1 MTAVRLRQGCRYA
14 LLLAALLGAPS
25 CQWAGDTGA
34 AKASF
39 AVIRQQ
45 IDDVS
50 ARITSAVQNGEADRI
65 PALDRDMNA
74 ALDAA
79 RNQSSAMNLLDRE
92 HLNIN
97 GMGSMKARHFGQ
109 LLGHPGRLGL
119 ELQEVVHDRRGVDDD
134 HIESRISR
142 RISDG
147 GRFERG
153 LGRLLIRA
161 VSSSIVSVSASR
173 SAIRSR

>member
-97 GMGSMKARHFGQ
+97 VDRYAQSGDNDLLRAQAAQ
-109 LLGHPGRLGL
+109 LAPTVSEIRVLL
-119 ELQEVVHDRRGVDDD
+119 DRAD
-134 HIESRISR
+134 RIANSK
-142 RISDG
+142 
-147 GRFERG
+147 
-153 LGRLLIRA
+153 
-161 VSSSIVSVSASR
+161 
-173 SAIRSR
+173 

>member
-25 CQWAGDTGA
+25 CQWADDTGA

-50 ARITSAVQNGEADRI
+50 ARISSAVQNGEADRI

-97 GMGSMKARHFGQ
+97 VATAKQCLSGMDRYAQSGDNDLLRAQAAQ
-109 LLGHPGRLGL
+109 LAPTVSEIRVLL
-119 ELQEVVHDRRGVDDD
+119 DRAD
-134 HIESRISR
+134 RIANSK
-142 RISDG
+142 
-147 GRFERG
+147 
-153 LGRLLIRA
+153 
-161 VSSSIVSVSASR
+161 
-173 SAIRSR
+173 